1 MFPLHDANP
10 TRRTPF
16 VAYTLLLI
24 NILVF
29 LYGLTL
35 SPLAARA
42 LVFTYGFV
50 PDLFFGNPLSEG
62 YRLLTSLFLHGGF
75 AHILGNMF
83 FLYVFGDNIE
93 DRMGHGTFLLFY
105 LVGGVVATLAHGFFM
120 SASEVPMIGASGAIS
135 AVLGAY
141 IVLFP
146 RMRVL
151 TFIPPFFI
159 FWLPAWFYLG
169 YWALI
174 QVVQAVGGALASASV
189 VDGVAWWAHV
199 GGFVFGAV
207 IVRLLTSKRARAT
220 LEVE

>member
-1 MFPLHDANP
+1 M
-10 TRRTPF
+10 
-16 VAYTLLLI
+16 
-24 NILVF
+24 
-29 LYGLTL
+29 
-35 SPLAARA
+35 
-42 LVFTYGFV
+42 VFTYGFV
-50 PDLFFGNPLSEG
+50 PDLFFNNPLNESH
-62 YRLLTSLFLHGGF
+62 RLLTSLFLHGGF
-75 AHILGNMF
+75 AHIIGNMF

-93 DRMGHGTFLLFY
+93 DRMGHGAFLLFY
-105 LVGGVVATLAHGFFM
+105 LIGGVVATLAHGLFM

-174 QVVQAVGGALASASV
+174 QVVQAVGGALASAGA

-199 GGFVFGAV
+199 GGFVFGAAV
-207 IVRLLTSKRARAT
+207 VRLLTSQKEAA
-220 LEVE
+220 L

>member
-1 MFPLHDANP
+1 MFPLRDANP
-10 TRRTPF
+10 RHRTPY
-16 VAYTLLLI
+16 VGYTLLLI

-29 LYGLTL
+29 LYGLTFTQL
-35 SPLAARA
+35 EARA
-42 LVFTYGFV
+42 FVFTYGFI
-50 PDLFFGNPLSEG
+50 PDLFFSNPVGEG

-93 DRMGHGTFLLFY
+93 DRMGHVTFLVFY
-105 LVGGVVATLAHGFFM
+105 LLGGVAATLAHGLFM
-120 SASEVPMIGASGAIS
+120 TTSEVPMIGASGAIS

-141 IVLFP
+141 IILFP

-159 FWLPAWFYLG
+159 FWLPAWLYLG

-174 QVVQAVGGALASASV
+174 QVVQAVGGTFVSASAV
-189 VDGVAWWAHV
+189 NGVAWWAHV
-199 GGFVFGAV
+199 GGFVFGALL
-207 IVRLLTSKRARAT
+207 VRYLTDSKRVRP
-220 LEVE
+220 VV